1 MATNIGQL
9 LQQGLLTG
17 VGSTQQPVQQAVPG
31 SPNFYGEFMAA
42 RGRGLQQ
49 GLGGLMRGGE
59 PSTQER
65 IQGAMFELS
74 SPTAGGAAKDTAT
87 RIADLTKLAR
97 VQQVQGNPAAAAQTA
112 AQIQQLREQA
122 QKEDEKKVV
131 EKRNASLSAALKGE
145 GYEKLAEQVALGDE
159 NAYKRGVELISPKSS
174 VEEFVDPL
182 TGITSKYEVIGNKV
196 TKRLGASSLPI
207 LEIRENKDGTF
218 QLYNSVTGAIGLP
231 QNTRDS
237 AMLKEQKFQATYSAI
252 KKLDATM
259 GILGEAGELRK
270 DMSAVGYAL
279 NSVIPGTDARELA
292 SKVDTIQANLAF
304 DELEEMRKNS
314 PTGGALGN
322 VTEKELDLLKSA
334 VSGLDPALGEEAFNK
349 QVKLIQTHYDRF
361 KKALIG
367 QADYRVD
374 EGIIYIKAPDGQ
386 IYNVGPASL
395 GGVE

>member
-1 MATNIGQL
+1 MARQDIA
-9 LQQGLLTG
+9 GLLTG
-17 VGSTQQPVQQAVPG
+17 ISSTQQPVQQAVPG

-112 AQIQQLREQA
+112 AQIQQLKEQA

-196 TKRLGASSLPI
+196 TKRLGASSLPT

-259 GILGEAGELRK
+259 GILGEAGKLRK

-334 VSGLDPALGEEAFNK
+334 VSGLDPALGLEAFNK

>member
-1 MATNIGQL
+1 MARQDIA
-9 LQQGLLTG
+9 GLLTG
-17 VGSTQQPVQQAVPG
+17 ISSTQQPVQQAVPG

-49 GLGGLMRGGE
+49 GLGGLLRGGE
-59 PSTQER
+59 PSPQEK
-65 IQGAMFELS
+65 IQGAMFELN
-74 SPTAGGAAKDTAT
+74 SPTDKAGAAKTT
-87 RIADLTKLAR
+87 QQQILDLTKLAQ
-97 VQQVQGNPAAAAQTA
+97 VQQVQGNTAAAAQTA
-112 AQIQQLREQA
+112 AQIQQLR
-122 QKEDEKKVV
+122 QKEQKETEKKVV

-182 TGITSKYEVIGNKV
+182 TGITSKYQVIGDKV
-196 TKRLGASSLPI
+196 TNLLGASSLPT

-237 AMLKEQKFQATYSAI
+237 ALLKEQKFQATYSSI

-259 GILGEAGELRK
+259 GILGEAGEIRK

-279 NSVIPGTDARELA
+279 GSVLPGTDARELA

-334 VSGLDPALGEEAFNK
+334 VSGLDPSLDIEAFNK
-349 QVKLIQTHYDRF
+349 QVKAIQKHYDRF

-374 EGIIYIKAPDGQ
+374 GGFIYIKAPDGQ
-386 IYNVGPASL
+386 IYNVGPASS
-395 GGVE
+395 GDGE

>member
-49 GLGGLMRGGE
+49 GLGGLMRGGA

-97 VQQVQGNPAAAAQTA
+97 VQQVQGNSAAAAQTA
-112 AQIQQLREQA
+112 AQIQQLREEE

-131 EKRNASLSAALKGE
+131 EKRNDSLSAALKGE

-182 TGITSKYEVIGNKV
+182 TGITSKYQVIGDKV
-196 TKRLGASSLPI
+196 TNLLGASSLPNI
-207 LEIRENKDGTF
+207 EIRENKDGTF

-259 GILGEAGELRK
+259 GILGEAGKLRK
-270 DMSAVGYAL
+270 DMSAVEYAL
-279 NSVIPGTDARELA
+279 GSALPGTDARELA

-304 DELEEMRKNS
+304 SELEEMRKNS

-334 VSGLDPALGEEAFNK
+334 VSGLDPALGLEAFNK
-349 QVKLIQTHYDRF
+349 QVKLIQDHYDRF
-361 KKALIG
+361 KKALVG
-367 QADYRVD
+367 QADFSVD
-374 EGIIYIKAPDGQ
+374 EGIIYIKDTEGQ
-386 IYNVGPASL
+386 WRSVGPASS

>member
-1 MATNIGQL
+1 MARQDIA
-9 LQQGLLTG
+9 GLLTG
-17 VGSTQQPVQQAVPG
+17 ISSTQQPVQPIPG
-31 SPNFYGEFMAA
+31 TPGFRGQFGAA
-42 RGRGLQQ
+42 RAQ
-49 GLGGLMRGGE
+49 GLGAGIGGLMRGGA

-97 VQQVQGNPAAAAQTA
+97 VQQVQGNTAAAAQTA
-112 AQIQQLREQA
+112 AQVQQLREQA

-182 TGITSKYEVIGNKV
+182 TGITSKYQVIGDKV
-196 TKRLGASSLPI
+196 TKLLGASSLPT

-270 DMSAVGYAL
+270 DMNALGYVLNAAL
-279 NSVIPGTDARELA
+279 PGTDARELA

-304 DELEEMRKNS
+304 SELEEMRKNS

-334 VSGLDPALGEEAFNK
+334 VSGLDPALGLEAFNK
-349 QVKLIQTHYDRF
+349 QVKLIQDHYDRF
-361 KKALIG
+361 KKALVG
-367 QADYRVD
+367 QADFSVD
-374 EGIIYIKAPDGQ
+374 EGIIYIKDTEGQ
-386 IYNVGPASL
+386 WRSVGPASS

>member
-1 MATNIGQL
+1 MARDIA
-9 LQQGLLTG
+9 GLLTG
-17 VGSTQQPVQQAVPG
+17 ISSRQQPVQQAVPG
-31 SPNFYGEFMAA
+31 SPNFYGKFMAA
-42 RGRGLQQ
+42 RGQGLQQ
-49 GLGGLMRGGE
+49 GLGRLARGGA
-59 PSTQER
+59 PSRQEQ
-65 IQGAMFELS
+65 IEGSMFQLS
-74 SPTAGGAAKDTAT
+74 DPTTATGEAKDTAT
-87 RIADLTKLAR
+87 RIADLTKLAQ
-97 VQQVQGNPAAAAQTA
+97 VQQMRGNPTGAMQSLT
-112 AQIQQLREQA
+112 QVQQLQ
-122 QKEDEKKVV
+122 QQEKK
-131 EKRNASLSAALKGE
+131 ETQEKLIQKRNTALSTALKGE
-145 GYEKLAEQVALGDE
+145 GYENLAEQVALGDE

-182 TGITSKYEVIGNKV
+182 TGITSKYQVIGDKV
-196 TKRLGASSLPI
+196 TNLLGASSLPT

-237 AMLKEQKFQATYSAI
+237 ALLKEQKFQATYSSI

-259 GILGEAGELRK
+259 GILGEAGEIRK

-279 NSVIPGTDARELA
+279 GSVLPGTDARELA

-334 VSGLDPALGEEAFNK
+334 VSGLDPSLDIEAFNK
-349 QVKLIQTHYDRF
+349 QVKAIQKHYDRF

-374 EGIIYIKAPDGQ
+374 GGFIYIKAPDGQ
-386 IYNVGPASL
+386 IYNVGPASS
-395 GGVE
+395 GDGE

>member
-1 MATNIGQL
+1 MARQDIA
-9 LQQGLLTG
+9 GLLTG
-17 VGSTQQPVQQAVPG
+17 ISSTQQPVQQAVPG

>member
-1 MATNIGQL
+1 MARQDIA
-9 LQQGLLTG
+9 GLLTG
-17 VGSTQQPVQQAVPG
+17 ISSTQQPVQPVPG
-31 SPNFYGEFMAA
+31 TPGFRGQFGAA
-42 RGRGLQQ
+42 RAQ
-49 GLGGLMRGGE
+49 GLGAGIGGLMRGGE

-112 AQIQQLREQA
+112 AQIQQLREQE
-122 QKEDEKKVV
+122 QKETEKKVV

-196 TKRLGASSLPI
+196 TKRLGASSLPT

-334 VSGLDPALGEEAFNK
+334 VSGLDPALGDEAFNK

>member
-1 MATNIGQL
+1 MARDIAGF
-9 LQQGLLTG
+9 LTG
-17 VGSTQQPVQQAVPG
+17 IESTQQPVQQAVPG
-31 SPNFYGEFMAA
+31 TPGFYGQFMAD
-42 RGRGLQQ
+42 RSRGLQQ
-49 GLGGLMRGGE
+49 GLGGLMRRGA
-59 PSTQER
+59 PSTQEQ

-74 SPTAGGAAKDTAT
+74 SPTTDGTAKDTAT

-97 VQQVQGNPAAAAQTA
+97 VQQVQGNTAAAAQTA
-112 AQIQQLREQA
+112 AQVQQLRQQE
-122 QKEDEKKVV
+122 QKEIEKKVV
-131 EKRNASLSAALKGE
+131 EKRNSSLSAALKGE

-182 TGITSKYEVIGNKV
+182 TGITSKYQVIGDKV
-196 TKRLGASSLPI
+196 TKLLGASSLPT

-270 DMSAVGYAL
+270 GMNVLEYAL
-279 NSVIPGTDARELA
+279 GSALPGTDARELA

-334 VSGLDPALGEEAFNK
+334 VSGLDPALGLEAFNK
-349 QVKLIQTHYDRF
+349 QVKLIQDHYDRF
-361 KKALIG
+361 KKALVG